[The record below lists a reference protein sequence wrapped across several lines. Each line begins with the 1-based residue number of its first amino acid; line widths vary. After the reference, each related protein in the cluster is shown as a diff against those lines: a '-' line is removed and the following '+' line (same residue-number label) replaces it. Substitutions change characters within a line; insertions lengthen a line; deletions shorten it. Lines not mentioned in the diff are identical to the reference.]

1 MIVFIGLA
9 TNDFISN
16 RPLLVISR
24 IAPSVSGFTQNT
36 SAALTMPSFRRLPLF
51 ISTRILSY
59 PVLLNLL
66 LSYKTV
72 SGFVFFAVT
81 VTLLQL
87 SFPSL
92 VFQVALFLP
101 STAAKKYVPRERFT
115 QAASVLNISQPAI
128 SCQAL
133 FCFFLLFFLFFN
145 ASLRLFSGKRAL
157 K

>member
-16 RPLLVISR
+16 LPLLVISR
-24 IAPSVSGFTQNT
+24 IAPSVPRFMQNT
-36 SAALTMPSFRRLPLF
+36 SAALTVPSFRRLPLF
-51 ISTRILSY
+51 ISARILSY
-59 PVLLNLL
+59 PILLNLL

-92 VFQVALFLP
+92 VFQVTLFLP
-101 STAAKKYVPRERFT
+101 STAAKNMCR
-115 QAASVLNISQPAI
+115 ASVL
-128 SCQAL
+128 L
-133 FCFFLLFFLFFN
+133 
-145 ASLRLFSGKRAL
+145 KRRVC
-157 K
+157 

>member
-24 IAPSVSGFTQNT
+24 IAPSVPRFIQNT

-72 SGFVFFAVT
+72 SGFVAFAVT

-92 VFQVALFLP
+92 IFQVTLFLP
-101 STAAKKYVPRERFT
+101 FKAAKNMCR
-115 QAASVLNISQPAI
+115 ASVL
-128 SCQAL
+128 L
-133 FCFFLLFFLFFN
+133 
-145 ASLRLFSGKRAL
+145 KRRVC
-157 K
+157 

>member
-36 SAALTMPSFRRLPLF
+36 SAALTVPSFRRLPLF

-72 SGFVFFAVT
+72 IGFVFFAVT

-92 VFQVALFLP
+92 VFQVALFYRLRRQKICAARAFYSSGECVEYITAGYFVS
-101 STAAKKYVPRERFT
+101 ST
-115 QAASVLNISQPAI
+115 L
-128 SCQAL
+128 
-133 FCFFLLFFLFFN
+133 LLFFTFFSLF
-145 ASLRLFSGKRAL
+145 LRFFYRFFTTF
-157 K
+157 

>member
-24 IAPSVSGFTQNT
+24 IAPSVPRFMQNT
-36 SAALTMPSFRRLPLF
+36 SGTLTVPSFRRLPLF

-72 SGFVFFAVT
+72 SSLVAFAVT

-92 VFQVALFLP
+92 IFQVTLGPVQKLQRQ
-101 STAAKKYVPRERFT
+101 VP
-115 QAASVLNISQPAI
+115 
-128 SCQAL
+128 
-133 FCFFLLFFLFFN
+133 
-145 ASLRLFSGKRAL
+145 
-157 K
+157 